1 MNLSLLIERRGLDGR
16 REKSQTEV
24 GSIFIYM
31 QNASVSPCLLSTSE
45 VGWRCSQEATKQ
57 NAAPLMHITN
67 AAKEHG
73 N

>member
-1 MNLSLLIERRGLDGR
+1 MNLPPERRELGGR

-57 NAAPLMHITN
+57 NAAPLMRITN
-67 AAKEHG
+67 AAKEHS

>member
-1 MNLSLLIERRGLDGR
+1 MNLPPERRELDER

-31 QNASVSPCLLSTSE
+31 QNASVSPACFPLQRLE
-45 VGWRCSQEATKQ
+45 GDAHKRPQ
-57 NAAPLMHITN
+57 NRMLPPLMHITN
-67 AAKEHG
+67 TAKEHS